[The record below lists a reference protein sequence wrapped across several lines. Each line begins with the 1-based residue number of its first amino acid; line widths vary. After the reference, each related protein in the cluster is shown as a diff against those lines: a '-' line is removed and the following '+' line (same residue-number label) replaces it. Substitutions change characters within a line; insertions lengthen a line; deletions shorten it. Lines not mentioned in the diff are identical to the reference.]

1 MTNHTQHNNEKRKRK
16 FPLFVLYRYNNNVI
30 KLFKYM
36 NAVYN
41 TTKVYYLMMQTWQ

>member
-1 MTNHTQHNNEKRKRK
+1 MSNHSQYTNEKRKRK
-16 FPLFVLYRYNNNVI
+16 FPLFILYRYNKNVI

-41 TTKVYYLMMQTWQ
+41 ATKFIIS